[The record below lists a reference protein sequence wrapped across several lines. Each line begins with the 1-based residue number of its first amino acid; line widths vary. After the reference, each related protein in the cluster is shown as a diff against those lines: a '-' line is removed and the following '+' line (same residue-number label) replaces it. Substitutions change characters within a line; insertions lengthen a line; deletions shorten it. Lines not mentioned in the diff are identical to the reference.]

1 MAVGSLPGSMEWHS
15 PPAAIVRRGTAAQD
29 AWHFAAIAVVDGTG
43 RLTHA
48 LGDPEVLTFPRS
60 AIKPFQ
66 ALPLLSTG
74 AADALG
80 LDSEELA
87 LTAASHD
94 GSDVHR
100 AVAARLLAKAGASA
114 AELQCG
120 AHWPIG
126 MRAAER
132 YPAHGE
138 ERDPLRH
145 NCSGK
150 HAGWLALARALGTP
164 PAAYLEPAGAVQQV
178 VRAAVAAACEVDP
191 DTMTA
196 ATDGCSAPAY
206 AFPLAALA
214 RGAMKLATRGP
225 AGGSLD
231 GALAR
236 IRTAMQAHP
245 GLVSGPTRFDN
256 QLAAAFG
263 TRVVAKGGAEA
274 VQALGWA
281 DPPLGIAVKILDGS
295 ERALAPVC
303 LETMRQLGLWSG
315 TPPAPLA
322 ERVRPVVRNHR
333 GTETGVIEAAF
344 SLVSALVSV

>member
-1 MAVGSLPGSMEWHS
+1 MHGQD
-15 PPAAIVRRGTAAQD
+15 PPAAIVRRGTAAMD

-48 LGDPEVLTFPRS
+48 LGDPQVLTFPRS

-80 LDSEELA
+80 LDTEELA

-94 GSDVHR
+94 GGDVHR

-114 AELQCG
+114 ADLQCG

-126 MRAAER
+126 MRATER
-132 YPAHGE
+132 YPTGGE

-164 PAAYLEPAGAVQQV
+164 PAAYLDPDGAVQRM
-178 VRAAVAAACEVDP
+178 VRAAVAAACDVGA

-225 AGGSLD
+225 AAGGTVD

-236 IRTAMQAHP
+236 VRTAMQAHP
-245 GLVSGPTRFDN
+245 ELVSGPTRFDC

-274 VQALGWA
+274 VQAIGWA
-281 DPPLGIAVKILDGS
+281 EPPLGIAVKILDGG

-303 LETMRQLGLWSG
+303 LETLRQLGLWSG
-315 TPPAPLA
+315 APPQPLA
-322 ERVRPVVRNHR
+322 ARVRPPVRNHR
-333 GTETGVIEAAF
+333 GTETGVIEPAF
-344 SLVSALVSV
+344 SLLAVPASG